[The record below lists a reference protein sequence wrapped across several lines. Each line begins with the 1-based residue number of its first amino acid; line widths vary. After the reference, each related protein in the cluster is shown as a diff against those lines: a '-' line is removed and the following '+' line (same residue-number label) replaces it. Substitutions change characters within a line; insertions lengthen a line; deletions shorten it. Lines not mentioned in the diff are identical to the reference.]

1 MSVDSCLFRALH
13 RGAGR
18 WRLLDAPSLTC
29 ARYGSAVA
37 VLLMLLAGLR
47 HGAAG
52 RRAVGRCLMAVAALY
67 VLAETIGRRS
77 GRPRPFAAQPGVRAL
92 LPHGPGR
99 SFPSRHVASAVAMAV
114 IIQPAARRTARTM
127 ALLAAALGLSRIRAG
142 LHYPSDVAAGALLG
156 YVVGRALRS
165 G

>member
-1 MSVDSCLFRALH
+1 
-13 RGAGR
+13 
-18 WRLLDAPSLTC
+18 
-29 ARYGSAVA
+29 
-37 VLLMLLAGLR
+37 
-47 HGAAG
+47 
-52 RRAVGRCLMAVAALY
+52 
-67 VLAETIGRRS
+67 
-77 GRPRPFAAQPGVRAL
+77 
-92 LPHGPGR
+92 
-99 SFPSRHVASAVAMAV
+99 MAV